1 VSSESPRSLDGQ
13 EEALAAFSWSL
24 AQALELD
31 EPVPRAVALRA
42 AVDPMFLRDLIEE
55 RPGALAG
62 SPVAARAVGA
72 SLPKWAPPPTSALLG
87 AATKALARWALIGFR
102 PVPEAQVQ
110 TRKAACQACPEL
122 RPPGQHLV
130 HRLVGA
136 GQSQVCGLCAC
147 AIDKKANLP
156 TETCPAPSDDPA
168 VNRWGEPR
176 DPTAPWAGR

>member
-1 VSSESPRSLDGQ
+1 VSPESPRSLDGQ